1 MSDPLDD
8 AQTPRC
14 PECST
19 VLHDAGHGYTCPTCR
34 IVVIGT
40 IPST

>member
-19 VLHDAGHGYTCPTCR
+19 VLRDSGRGFVCLPCR
-34 IVVIGT
+34 IVVIGN
-40 IPST
+40 IPSA